1 MNAWFL
7 IKTILIG
14 EEKILENPSQDVL
27 QSIIRLYS
35 QGQLLEALKRSSQ
48 LLQKYPNSVPLYKIQ
63 ANANVGLGLLDP
75 AIKSYKA
82 ASILEPNSAE
92 IFYNL
97 GVIFQNQGKLREALD
112 SYSKAVASDPSY
124 ADAFYNM
131 GNAFQM
137 QGKAVE
143 ALESYNKAIVLKSD
157 FSEAY
162 YNMGNVLKGIIFNK
176 PNHGMQKI
184 ITRLLNHKNYV
195 RPRDISLAAIS
206 LLKFEPVIGLLTEK
220 DPKKSLESSFKEI
233 VLALSNLPL
242 LLKLMSVS
250 PIADLGLELALTE
263 IRSMFLKTVLETNRD
278 SDFLNLQSAL
288 ALQCFTNEYIYSQTD
303 ADSKILKDLE
313 VIVEK
318 TLSQGEQPSSHFI
331 LCLASY
337 KALNE
342 YKWYD
347 LLTIHKDIEEV
358 FVKQVTE
365 RKYETLLKS
374 DIPIL
379 GEVIDPIS
387 LKVREQ
393 YEENPYPRWVN
404 LELPFEPAKISEVV
418 NTIKLRL
425 FDNEIKK
432 NQSPNILI
440 AGCGTGQHSI
450 GTAARFKNSRVLAID
465 LSLSSLAYAKRK
477 TEEFGIENIEYVQ
490 GDILNLKKLN
500 KQFDIIE
507 STGVLHHM
515 EEPMLGWQ
523 VLSEC
528 LKKSGLMKVALYS
541 ARGRQD
547 VAKVREEIEALGY
560 ETSDIAM
567 KSFRNI
573 LINSGTDHYKSIL
586 QSRDFFSMSTFRDLL
601 FNVKEHRFTITQIK
615 DCMDK
620 LGLKFC
626 GFEPVNIIEDFKSGF
641 TNANDIYDLDKWDA
655 YEELNPRIFA
665 GMYQF
670 WCQKV
675 TE

>member
-27 QSIIRLYS
+27 QSIIGLNPK
-35 QGQLLEALKRSSQ
+35 GQHLEALKRSSE
-48 LLQKYPNSVPLYKIQ
+48 LLQKYPNSVALYKIQ

-92 IFYNL
+92 IYYNL
-97 GVIFQNQGKLREALD
+97 GVILQNQGKLREAVD
-112 SYSKAVASDPSY
+112 SYGKAVASDPSY

-137 QGKAVE
+137 QGKVVE

-162 YNMGNVLKGIIFNK
+162 YNMGNVLKGVRFNK
-176 PNHGMQKI
+176 PNHGMQEI

-288 ALQCFTNEYIYSQTD
+288 ALQCFTNEYIYSQTE

-358 FVKQVTE
+358 FVKQVME

-404 LELPFEPAKISEVV
+404 LELPFEPAEISEVV
-418 NTIKLRL
+418 NSIKLRL

-450 GTAARFKNSRVLAID
+450 GTATRFKNSRVLAID

-523 VLSEC
+523 VLTEC

-547 VAKVREEIEALGY
+547 IAKVREEIEALGY

-655 YEELNPRIFA
+655 YEEFNPRTFA

>member
-1 MNAWFL
+1 M
-7 IKTILIG
+7 
-14 EEKILENPSQDVL
+14 ENPSQDVL
-27 QSIIRLYS
+27 QSIIGLNPK
-35 QGQLLEALKRSSQ
+35 GQHLEALKRSSE
-48 LLQKYPNSVPLYKIQ
+48 LLQKYPNSVALYKIQ

-92 IFYNL
+92 IYYNL
-97 GVIFQNQGKLREALD
+97 GVILQNQGKLREAVD
-112 SYSKAVASDPSY
+112 SYGKAVASDPSY

-137 QGKAVE
+137 QGKVVE

-162 YNMGNVLKGIIFNK
+162 YNMGNVLKGIKFNK
-176 PNHGMQKI
+176 PNHGMQEI

-379 GEVIDPIS
+379 GEVIDHIS

-404 LELPFEPAKISEVV
+404 LELPFEPTEISEVV
-418 NTIKLRL
+418 NSIKLRL

-450 GTAARFKNSRVLAID
+450 GTATRFKNSRVLAID
-465 LSLSSLAYAKRK
+465 LSFSSLAYAKRK

-523 VLSEC
+523 VLTEC

-547 VAKVREEIEALGY
+547 IAKVREEIGALGY
-560 ETSDIAM
+560 ETSDKAM

-626 GFEPVNIIEDFKSGF
+626 GFEPLNIIEDFKSGF

-655 YEELNPRIFA
+655 YEEFNPRTFA

>member
-1 MNAWFL
+1 M
-7 IKTILIG
+7 
-14 EEKILENPSQDVL
+14 ENPSQDVL
-27 QSIIRLYS
+27 QSILSLNS
-35 QGQLLEALKRSSQ
+35 QGQFLEALKRSSQ
-48 LLQKYPNSVPLYKIQ
+48 LLKKYPNSVALYKVQ

-92 IFYNL
+92 IYYNL
-97 GVIFQNQGKLREALD
+97 GVILQNQAKLREAVD
-112 SYSKAVASDPSY
+112 SYGKAVSIDPSH

-131 GNAFQM
+131 GNALQM
-137 QGKAVE
+137 QGKAAE

-157 FSEAY
+157 FSEVY
-162 YNMGNVLKGIIFNK
+162 YNMGNVLKGIRFNK
-176 PNHGMQKI
+176 PNHGMQEI

-220 DPKKSLESSFKEI
+220 EPKKSLESSFKEI

-250 PIADLGLELALTE
+250 PIIDLGLELALTQV
-263 IRSMFLKTVLETNRD
+263 RSNLLKTVSEINRD
-278 SDFLNLQSAL
+278 SDFLTLQSAL
-288 ALQCFTNEYIYSQTD
+288 ALQCFTNEYIYNQTD
-303 ADSKILKDLE
+303 ADTKILKDLE

-318 TLSQGEQPSSHFI
+318 TLSLGEQPNSQFI

-347 LLTIHKDIEEV
+347 LLTINKDIEEV
-358 FVKQVTE
+358 FIKQVKE

-374 DIPIL
+374 GIPIL

-387 LKVREQ
+387 LKVKEQ

-404 LELPFEPAKISEVV
+404 LELPFEPNEISEIV
-418 NTIKLRL
+418 NSIKLRL

-432 NQSPNILI
+432 IQSPNILI

-450 GTAARFKNSRVLAID
+450 GTAARFKNSRVLSID

-500 KQFDIIE
+500 EQFDIIE
-507 STGVLHHM
+507 TAGVLHHM

-523 VLSEC
+523 VLTEC

-547 VAKVREEIEALGY
+547 VAKVREEIEAIGY
-560 ETSDIAM
+560 GTSDTAM

-573 LINSGTDHYKSIL
+573 LINPGTGHHKAIL
-586 QSRDFFSMSTFRDLL
+586 QSSDFFSMSTFRDLL
-601 FNVKEHRFTITQIK
+601 FNVKEHGFTIPQIK
-615 DCMDK
+615 DCLNK

-626 GFEPVNIIEDFKSGF
+626 GFEPMNIIEDFKSGF
-641 TNANDIYDLDKWDA
+641 NNANDIYDLDKWDA
-655 YEELNPRIFA
+655 YEELNPRIFS